1 MCIITEQGIE
11 KIFWNGTKESALIAI
26 STSDP
31 AIHVFM
37 MVIAGG

>member
-26 STSDP
+26 STA